1 MKTFQLTDDRFDEFF
16 ELIESMIS
24 ESEFNEIRADKEQIK
39 LMTLI
44 PKGVVYLAESNG
56 KLIGFIAGMV
66 QRYFFSLKERVTDM
80 GFYVAPTHRGS
91 SAAIRLIGELE
102 DWSIKQGISD
112 IYIGQTT
119 AVDIEKTQRFYSHL
133 GYKTVGFNTVKHLN

>member
-24 ESEFNEIRADKEQIK
+24 ESEFNEIRADKQQIK

-44 PKGVVYLAESNG
+44 PKGVVYLAESDG

-66 QRYFFSLKERVTDM
+66 QRYFFS
-80 GFYVAPTHRGS
+80 
-91 SAAIRLIGELE
+91 
-102 DWSIKQGISD
+102 
-112 IYIGQTT
+112 
-119 AVDIEKTQRFYSHL
+119 
-133 GYKTVGFNTVKHLN
+133 